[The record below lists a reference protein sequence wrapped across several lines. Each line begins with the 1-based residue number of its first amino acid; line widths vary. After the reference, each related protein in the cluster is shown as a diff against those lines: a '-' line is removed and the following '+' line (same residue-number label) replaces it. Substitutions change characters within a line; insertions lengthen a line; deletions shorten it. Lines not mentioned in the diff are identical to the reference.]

1 MRINIL
7 TLFPNMFNS
16 FLDESIIKRA
26 IDNKKVEINIKNL
39 RDYTSDKHKHVD
51 DTPYGGGHGMVLKCE
66 PVFNA
71 INELKK
77 DNTKV
82 IMLSPQGIPF
92 TQRLAKSLAKEEDL
106 LFICGHYEGFDERIS
121 SICDMELS
129 IGDYVLTGGEL
140 PSMVITDSI
149 TRLLP
154 GVIEEESHE
163 KESFEDNLLDYPTYT
178 KPREFNGMKVPDVL
192 LSGDH
197 KKIDEWRKAEAIRAT
212 KEKRPD
218 LLVKE
223 IKENE
228 YVKGNKEERKVIKI
242 GKYALID
249 DKSVKKDV
257 IFNITNQFN
266 FMPKKEVNRKELS
279 SVSKVAISEPTFIES
294 LAKNNINKK
303 LNILLKQVKI
313 VLDDETDDEGTAYV
327 LGELD
332 RLESMLLHNYAKYLD
347 IDYVSLIQNKID
359 LLRNE
364 INLKQMMKVET
375 IEYKGRHR

>member
-178 KPREFNGMKVPDVL
+178 KPREFNGMKVPDV
-192 LSGDH
+192 
-197 KKIDEWRKAEAIRAT
+197 
-212 KEKRPD
+212 RPD